1 MWKWEDIYDVAK
13 VKIGNNVWIG
23 GNVVITPGVSIGD
36 NVAIGVGSVVT
47 RDIPSN
53 VVAVGN
59 TCRVIK
65 EIADED
71 KKYYYK
77 DRVFDEES
85 WAKIIKDK

>member
-13 VKIGNNVWIG
+13 VNIGKNVWIG
-23 GNVVITPGVSIGD
+23 GNVVNIGD